1 MEEEVS
7 VPGEAGLLA
16 GAGVFCLLLNLGLPV
31 VGPLVV
37 GPGVEGGDPSGRGQL

>member
-1 MEEEVS
+1 MEDEVS

-31 VGPLVV
+31 VGP
-37 GPGVEGGDPSGRGQL
+37 GVEGGDPSGRGQL